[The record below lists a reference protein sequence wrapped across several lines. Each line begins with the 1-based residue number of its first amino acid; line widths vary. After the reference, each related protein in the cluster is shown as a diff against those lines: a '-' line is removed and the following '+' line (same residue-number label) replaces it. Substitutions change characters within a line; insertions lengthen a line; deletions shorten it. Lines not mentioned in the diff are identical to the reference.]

1 LVNDVRQMYGLD
13 PVTSFAPA
21 LATIRTFFAPFT
33 MSADP
38 SAVAEFTIPTTVS
51 TRSCWTTFC
60 TAGTP
65 VSGPS
70 PSSTTT
76 VSTDRPPSLLP
87 CCSSH
92 RSQPAFMSS
101 PSGA

>member
-1 LVNDVRQMYGLD
+1 MNDVRQMYLLD
-13 PVTSFAPA
+13 PVTSLAPA
-21 LATIRTFFAPFT
+21 LATISSFFAPLT
-33 MSADP
+33 MSAAP
-38 SAVAEFTIPTTVS
+38 SAVAEFTIPTTAS
-51 TRSCWTTFC
+51 TRSCWSTFW

-76 VSTDRPPSLLP
+76 VSTSRPPSLLP
-87 CCSSH
+87 FSASH
-92 RSQPAFMSS
+92 RSQAAFMSS